1 MTRSVNRPLDAPPP
15 KASLSSPFS
24 SLHIT
29 VTVGP
34 RQGALPTPFCAQA
47 QPHPWEGILFHPV
60 LHTAWGS
67 SYSGGRA
74 LPPRQRAGLLVGGGL
89 ALLGGGVE
97 WVGVAVPCLL
107 DYLAVPSFRG
117 PDPGALGAEP
127 GLELLLLSQLR
138 TEPGTHIPC
147 LTGTTFVYKLF
158 GRINNYLDV
167 DNSLNLK

>member
-1 MTRSVNRPLDAPPP
+1 MLPRLRLLLAVPSPPSVSLSLWDLGREPSPPP
-15 KASLSSPFS
+15 SVLKPSPTLGRASYSTLCCILPGGAA
-24 SLHIT
+24 IQE
-29 VTVGP
+29 VGP
-34 RQGALPTPFCAQA
+34 F
-47 QPHPWEGILFHPV
+47 
-60 LHTAWGS
+60 
-67 SYSGGRA
+67 
-74 LPPRQRAGLLVGGGL
+74 PRDRGLASWGGGL
-89 ALLGGGVE
+89 ALLRGVVE